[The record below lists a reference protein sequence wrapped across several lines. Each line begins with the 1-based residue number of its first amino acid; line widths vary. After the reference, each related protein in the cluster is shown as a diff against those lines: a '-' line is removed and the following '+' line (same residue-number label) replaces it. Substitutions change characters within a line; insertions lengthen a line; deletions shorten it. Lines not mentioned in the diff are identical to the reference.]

1 MSPEK
6 KRAMIKR
13 GYPQLS
19 IGQQCKLVR
28 LSRSAFHYTPVG
40 IDADTLAMM

>member
-6 KRAMIKR
+6 KRTMIKR
-13 GYPQLS
+13 DDPQLS
-19 IGQQCKLVR
+19 ISQQCKLVR

-40 IDADTLAMM
+40 NDADTWR